1 MKRFIFPDPLDARCT
16 LLPDSTPG
24 SPITGQPDT
33 HPTNGAPC
41 QSFNVP
47 ATVPNKN
54 GATLTIQKDG
64 FVPIVLHGILDTVT
78 PGGGGFECDVFR
90 LQRWCNFEVT
100 TPQPITFNSNGGTG
114 SFEIKTG
121 SGCTWDADEDSAA
134 EDWVKVAGGTITGT
148 GTKTFTVL
156 SAAQQPNVPLPRSGH
171 IVIFEHNSVSGA
183 TVTRVEIQQ
192 Q

>member
-1 MKRFIFPDPLDARCT
+1 MLPLDARCT
-16 LLPDSTPG
+16 LMPDSTPG

-54 GATLTIQKDG
+54 GATITIQKDS

-78 PGGGGFECDVFR
+78 SGGGGFECDVFR

-100 TPQPITFNSNGGTG
+100 TPQPITFNSNGGSG

-121 SGCTWDADEDSAA
+121 AGCTWDADEDSAA
-134 EDWVKVAGGTITGT
+134 EDWVKGRQRYYHRYLDQNFYGVVGRSTAECT
-148 GTKTFTVL
+148 
-156 SAAQQPNVPLPRSGH
+156 AASEWPHRHFRAQ
-171 IVIFEHNSVSGA
+171 
-183 TVTRVEIQQ
+183 
-192 Q
+192 